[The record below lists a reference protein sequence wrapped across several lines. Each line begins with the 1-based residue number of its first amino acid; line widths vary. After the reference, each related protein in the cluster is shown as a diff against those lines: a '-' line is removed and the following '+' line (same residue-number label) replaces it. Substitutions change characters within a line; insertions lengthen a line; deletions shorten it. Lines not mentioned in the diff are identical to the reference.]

1 MVTFRQAGLAI
12 FAGFSNIEHFGA
24 RLDLQETQ
32 LPVPGTWYLVRC
44 MVGRERWL
52 FLYSTPGTMKILLF
66 LVTVLCLL

>member
-32 LPVPGTWYLVRC
+32 LPVPGTRYLVLSK
-44 MVGRERWL
+44 MYGR
-52 FLYSTPGTMKILLF
+52 
-66 LVTVLCLL
+66 